1 MLKEHDHLQKVKRMK
16 VPQSEIQPLLGNY
29 QVGSRLRIGRV
40 GRLMVVLAGGT
51 AQVERRVCPIVLSR
65 VF

>member
-16 VPQSEIQPLLGNY
+16 VSQSEIQPLLGNY